1 MKIPSAKKIENFIF
15 KLPLIS
21 FLIKWSK
28 DNSLPGFFHVP
39 LFDVIS
45 FILVEIKQ
53 YNLTMRANSMAFSF
67 FLSLFPSILVIFTL
81 IPFILPYFSGFII
94 PYIPNNLLEFNPNGS
109 ANNIAGIINE
119 GRNVMGLMPHPER
132 CADPAWSNIDG
143 QLIFKSI
150 IKNLHSGVSL

>member
-1 MKIPSAKKIENFIF
+1 LKIPSAKKIENFIF

-109 ANNIAGIINE
+109 IDFNSTIIAQIKDLINE
-119 GRNVMGLMPHPER
+119 VMLEI
-132 CADPAWSNIDG
+132 N
-143 QLIFKSI
+143 
-150 IKNLHSGVSL
+150 